1 MTVALRDHGLSTERQ
16 VIVGGGAGQRGQG
29 AGGCEHGAG
38 GGGGGRQ
45 PVDKELGIPPNTRVI
60 H

>member
-1 MTVALRDHGLSTERQ
+1 MMVALRDHGLSTERQ

-38 GGGGGRQ
+38 GGGGCGQ
-45 PVDKELGIPPNTRVI
+45 PVDKELGIPPNT
-60 H
+60 